1 MLYCPS
7 EQSYNR
13 WGVMGNCANV
23 SQSPGVDGPW
33 QAAGGAALA
42 RGRHSF
48 ISRPQTHVDSVSL
61 ALPTLVKVRQ
71 HDTRGARGRKRGR
84 EHSTMMDSALHPPL
98 LSLPLRRL
106 VTFQ

>member
-1 MLYCPS
+1 
-7 EQSYNR
+7 
-13 WGVMGNCANV
+13 MGNCANV

-42 RGRHSF
+42 RGRHSC

-61 ALPTLVKVRQ
+61 TLPTLVKVRQ
-71 HDTRGARGRKRGR
+71 HDTGMGGGRMRGRDGER
-84 EHSTMMDSALHPPL
+84 ESAWAMMDSALHPPL
-98 LSLPLRRL
+98 LSLPLRKL